1 MDYDSGEARQQWMCS
16 LSDNPEQYRQPPFSA
31 ILSQCQNARY
41 GDDDESGISALTC
54 KF

>member
-1 MDYDSGEARQQWMCS
+1 MAAQRTLCD
-16 LSDNPEQYRQPPFSA
+16 LSDNPEQFRQPPFSA
-31 ILSQCQNARY
+31 ILQQCQNARY